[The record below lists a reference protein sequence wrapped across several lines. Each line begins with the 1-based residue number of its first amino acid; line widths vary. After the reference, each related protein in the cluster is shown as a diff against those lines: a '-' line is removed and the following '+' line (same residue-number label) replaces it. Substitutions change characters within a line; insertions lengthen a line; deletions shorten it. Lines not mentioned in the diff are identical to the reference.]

1 MINAWQI
8 IPKKATPTVAQWFEP
23 VSVAAEEG
31 QVVDDGDIYE
41 MLGLLDDPGN
51 RFKIIA
57 TLFGDENIWRAL
69 WSEEEGGQRQLG
81 GVGVGWCE
89 DAQPAD
95 CLLLSH
101 MKDGQGIV

>member
-1 MINAWQI
+1 M
-8 IPKKATPTVAQWFEP
+8 AQWFEP

-69 WSEEEGGQRQLG
+69 
-81 GVGVGWCE
+81 
-89 DAQPAD
+89 
-95 CLLLSH
+95 
-101 MKDGQGIV
+101 